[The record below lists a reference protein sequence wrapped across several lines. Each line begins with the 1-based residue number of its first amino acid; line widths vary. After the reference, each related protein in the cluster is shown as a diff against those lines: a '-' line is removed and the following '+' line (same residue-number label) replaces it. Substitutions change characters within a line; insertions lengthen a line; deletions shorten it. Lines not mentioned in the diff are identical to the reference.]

1 MRVIIGLGNPGMKYA
16 GTRHNVGFDTV
27 TALADKYNIKLK
39 DMKFNGLIGEG
50 FIEGKKVMLV
60 QPQTFM
66 NLSGEC
72 VGLIAGFYKLEP
84 EDIIVICDDINLDT
98 GRLRIRAKG
107 SAGGHNGLKNII
119 AHLGTEAFARIMIG
133 VGEKTEGWDLAD
145 YVLARFSK
153 DDEPVMRDAIK
164 NAVGAVETWI
174 SDDIGTAMNHYNI
187 NPNPKPK
194 KEKASKASDTPQVTE
209 ASDTSKAAEAQDIL
223 QVAETK
229 YTSEVTETPAGCHPE
244 GFSPKNDN

>member
-1 MRVIIGLGNPGMKYA
+1 MKAIIGLGNPGIKYA
-16 GTRHNVGFDTV
+16 GTRHNIGFDTV
-27 TALADKYNIKLK
+27 TALADKYNIKIK
-39 DMKFNGLIGEG
+39 DKKFNGLVGEG
-50 FIEGKKVMLV
+50 FIEGEKVMLV

-119 AHLGTEAFARIMIG
+119 AHLGTETFPRIRIG

-153 DDEPVMRDAIK
+153 DDEPIMREAIK

-174 SDDIGTAMNHYNI
+174 SDDIGTAMNRYNI

-194 KEKASKASDTPQVTE
+194 KEKTPQTSNVSETAGDSE
-209 ASDTSKAAEAQDIL
+209 AADVPAE
-223 QVAETK
+223 
-229 YTSEVTETPAGCHPE
+229 
-244 GFSPKNDN
+244 

>member
-1 MRVIIGLGNPGMKYA
+1 MRGITVDKIQKERKMKVIVGLGNPGMKYA
-16 GTRHNVGFDTV
+16 GTRHNIGFDTV
-27 TALADKYNIKLK
+27 TALADKYNIKINNK
-39 DMKFNGLIGEG
+39 KFNGLIGDG
-50 FIEGKKVMLV
+50 LIEGEKVLLV
-60 QPQTFM
+60 QPQTYM

-72 VGLIAGFYKLEP
+72 VGQIADFFKIEP
-84 EDIIVICDDINLDT
+84 ENLIVICDDINLDT

-119 AHLGTEAFARIMIG
+119 AHLGTEAFPRIRVG

-153 DDEPVMRDAIK
+153 DDEPVMREAIK

-174 SDDIGTAMNHYNI
+174 SDDIGTAMNRFNI

-194 KEKASKASDTPQVTE
+194 KKPASESVQNSDNNPATDTKQVPANDSITE
-209 ASDTSKAAEAQDIL
+209 CGQIP
-223 QVAETK
+223 ETDNP
-229 YTSEVTETPAGCHPE
+229 ET
-244 GFSPKNDN
+244 

>member
-1 MRVIIGLGNPGMKYA
+1 
-16 GTRHNVGFDTV
+16 
-27 TALADKYNIKLK
+27 
-39 DMKFNGLIGEG
+39 
-50 FIEGKKVMLV
+50 MLV
-60 QPQTFM
+60 QPQTYM

-72 VGLIAGFYKLEP
+72 VGLIAGFYKLDA

-119 AHLGTEAFARIMIG
+119 AHLGTEAFPRIRIG

-145 YVLARFSK
+145 YVLARFSGE
-153 DDEPVMRDAIK
+153 DEATMRKAIK

-174 SDDIGTAMNHYNI
+174 SYDIGKAMNLYNV

-194 KEKASKASDTPQVTE
+194 KESVPKELQVTK
-209 ASDTSKAAEAQDIL
+209 DL
-223 QVAETK
+223 
-229 YTSEVTETPAGCHPE
+229 
-244 GFSPKNDN
+244 

>member
-1 MRVIIGLGNPGMKYA
+1 MKVIIGLGNPGMKYA
-16 GTRHNVGFDTV
+16 GTRHNIGFDTV
-27 TALADKYNIKLK
+27 TALADKYNIKINNK
-39 DMKFNGLIGEG
+39 KFNGLIGDG
-50 FIEGKKVMLV
+50 FIGGEKVLLV
-60 QPQTFM
+60 QPQTYM

-72 VGLIAGFYKLEP
+72 VGQIADFFKIEP
-84 EDIIVICDDINLDT
+84 ENLIVICDDINLDT

-119 AHLGTEAFARIMIG
+119 AHLGTEAFPRIRVG

-153 DDEPVMRDAIK
+153 DDEPVMREAIK

-174 SDDIGTAMNHYNI
+174 SDDIGTAMNRFNI

-194 KEKASKASDTPQVTE
+194 KKPASESVQNSDNNPATDTKQVPANDSITE
-209 ASDTSKAAEAQDIL
+209 CGQIP
-223 QVAETK
+223 ETDNP
-229 YTSEVTETPAGCHPE
+229 ET
-244 GFSPKNDN
+244 

>member
-1 MRVIIGLGNPGMKYA
+1 MKAIIGLGNPGIKYA
-16 GTRHNVGFDTV
+16 GTRHNIGFDTV
-27 TALADKYNIKLK
+27 TALADKYNIKIK
-39 DMKFNGLIGEG
+39 DKKFNGLVGEG
-50 FIEGKKVMLV
+50 FIEGEKVMLV

-119 AHLGTEAFARIMIG
+119 AHLGTETFPRIRIG

-153 DDEPVMRDAIK
+153 DDEPIMREAIK

-174 SDDIGTAMNHYNI
+174 SDDIGTVMNRYNI

-194 KEKASKASDTPQVTE
+194 KEKTPQTSNVSETAGASE
-209 ASDTSKAAEAQDIL
+209 AADVPAE
-223 QVAETK
+223 
-229 YTSEVTETPAGCHPE
+229 
-244 GFSPKNDN
+244 

>member
-1 MRVIIGLGNPGMKYA
+1 MKVIIGLGNPGMKYA
-16 GTRHNVGFDTV
+16 GTRHNIGFDTV
-27 TALADKYNIKLK
+27 TALADKYNIKINNK
-39 DMKFNGLIGEG
+39 KFSGLIGDG
-50 FIEGKKVMLV
+50 FIGGEKVLLV
-60 QPQTFM
+60 QPQTYM

-72 VGLIAGFYKLEP
+72 VGQIADFFKIEP
-84 EDIIVICDDINLDT
+84 ENLIVICDDINLDT

-119 AHLGTEAFARIMIG
+119 AHLGTEAFPRIRVG

-153 DDEPVMRDAIK
+153 DDEPVMREAIK

-174 SDDIGTAMNHYNI
+174 SDDIGTAMNRFNI

-194 KEKASKASDTPQVTE
+194 KKPASETVQNSDNNPATDTKQVPANDPITE
-209 ASDTSKAAEAQDIL
+209 CGQIP
-223 QVAETK
+223 ETDNP
-229 YTSEVTETPAGCHPE
+229 ET
-244 GFSPKNDN
+244 

>member
-1 MRVIIGLGNPGMKYA
+1 MKAIIGLGNPGIKYA
-16 GTRHNVGFDTV
+16 GTRHNIGFDTV
-27 TALADKYNIKLK
+27 TALADKYNIKIK
-39 DMKFNGLIGEG
+39 DKKFNGLVGEG
-50 FIEGKKVMLV
+50 FIEGEKVMLV

-119 AHLGTEAFARIMIG
+119 AHLGTETFPRIRIG

-153 DDEPVMRDAIK
+153 DDEPIMREAIK

-174 SDDIGTAMNHYNI
+174 SDDIGTAMNRYNI

-194 KEKASKASDTPQVTE
+194 KETTPQTSNVSETAGAIE
-209 ASDTSKAAEAQDIL
+209 AADVPAE
-223 QVAETK
+223 
-229 YTSEVTETPAGCHPE
+229 
-244 GFSPKNDN
+244 

>member
-1 MRVIIGLGNPGMKYA
+1 MKAIIGLGNPGIKYA
-16 GTRHNVGFDTV
+16 GTRHNIGFDTV
-27 TALADKYNIKLK
+27 TALADKYNIKIK
-39 DMKFNGLIGEG
+39 DKKFNGLVGEG
-50 FIEGKKVMLV
+50 FIEGEKVMLV

-119 AHLGTEAFARIMIG
+119 AHLGTETFPRIRIG

-153 DDEPVMRDAIK
+153 DDEPIMREAIK

-174 SDDIGTAMNHYNI
+174 SDDIGTAMNRYNI

-194 KEKASKASDTPQVTE
+194 KEKTPQTSNVSETAGASE
-209 ASDTSKAAEAQDIL
+209 AADVPAE
-223 QVAETK
+223 
-229 YTSEVTETPAGCHPE
+229 
-244 GFSPKNDN
+244 

>member
-16 GTRHNVGFDTV
+16 GTRHNIGFDTV
-27 TALADKYNIKLK
+27 TALADKYNIKINNK
-39 DMKFNGLIGEG
+39 KFNGLIGDG
-50 FIEGKKVMLV
+50 FIGGEKVLLV
-60 QPQTFM
+60 QPQTYM

-72 VGLIAGFYKLEP
+72 VGQIADFFKIEP
-84 EDIIVICDDINLDT
+84 ENLIVICDDINLDT

-119 AHLGTEAFARIMIG
+119 AHLGTEAFPRIRVG

-153 DDEPVMRDAIK
+153 DDEPVMREAIK

-174 SDDIGTAMNHYNI
+174 SDDIGTAMNRFNI
-187 NPNPKPK
+187 NPNSKPK
-194 KEKASKASDTPQVTE
+194 KKPASESVQNSDNNPATDTKQVPANNPITE
-209 ASDTSKAAEAQDIL
+209 CGQIP
-223 QVAETK
+223 ETDNP
-229 YTSEVTETPAGCHPE
+229 ET
-244 GFSPKNDN
+244 

>member
-1 MRVIIGLGNPGMKYA
+1 MKAIIGLGNPGIKYA
-16 GTRHNVGFDTV
+16 GTRHNIGFDTV
-27 TALADKYNIKLK
+27 TALADKYNIKIK
-39 DMKFNGLIGEG
+39 DKKFNGLVGEG
-50 FIEGKKVMLV
+50 FIEGEKVMLV

-119 AHLGTEAFARIMIG
+119 AHLGTETFPRIRIG

-153 DDEPVMRDAIK
+153 DDEPIMREAIK

-174 SDDIGTAMNHYNI
+174 SDDIGTAMNRYNI

-194 KEKASKASDTPQVTE
+194 KEKTPQTSNVSETAGAFE
-209 ASDTSKAAEAQDIL
+209 AADVPAE
-223 QVAETK
+223 
-229 YTSEVTETPAGCHPE
+229 
-244 GFSPKNDN
+244 

>member
-16 GTRHNVGFDTV
+16 GTRHNIGFDTV
-27 TALADKYNIKLK
+27 TALADKYNIKINNK
-39 DMKFNGLIGEG
+39 KFNGLIGDG
-50 FIEGKKVMLV
+50 FIGGEKVLLV
-60 QPQTFM
+60 QPQTYM

-72 VGLIAGFYKLEP
+72 VGQIADFFKIEP
-84 EDIIVICDDINLDT
+84 ENLIVICDDINLDT

-119 AHLGTEAFARIMIG
+119 AHLGTEAFPRIRVG

-153 DDEPVMRDAIK
+153 DDEPVMREAIK

-174 SDDIGTAMNHYNI
+174 SDDIGTAMNRFNI

-194 KEKASKASDTPQVTE
+194 KKPASETVQNSDNNPATDTKQVPANDPITE
-209 ASDTSKAAEAQDIL
+209 CGQMP
-223 QVAETK
+223 ETDNP
-229 YTSEVTETPAGCHPE
+229 ET
-244 GFSPKNDN
+244 

>member
-16 GTRHNVGFDTV
+16 GTRHNIGFDTV
-27 TALADKYNIKLK
+27 TALADKYNIKINNK
-39 DMKFNGLIGEG
+39 KFNGLIGDG
-50 FIEGKKVMLV
+50 FIGGEKVLLV
-60 QPQTFM
+60 QPQTYM

-72 VGLIAGFYKLEP
+72 VGQIADFFKIEP
-84 EDIIVICDDINLDT
+84 ENLIVICDDINLDT

-119 AHLGTEAFARIMIG
+119 AHLGTEAFPRIRVG

-153 DDEPVMRDAIK
+153 DDEPVMREAIK

-174 SDDIGTAMNHYNI
+174 SDDIGTAMNRFNI

-194 KEKASKASDTPQVTE
+194 KKPASESVQNSDNDPATDTKQVPANDPITE
-209 ASDTSKAAEAQDIL
+209 CGQIP
-223 QVAETK
+223 ETDNP
-229 YTSEVTETPAGCHPE
+229 ET
-244 GFSPKNDN
+244 

>member
-1 MRVIIGLGNPGMKYA
+1 MKIIIGLGNPGMKYA
-16 GTRHNVGFDTV
+16 GTRHNIGFDTV
-27 TALADKYNIKLK
+27 TALADKYNIKINNK
-39 DMKFNGLIGEG
+39 KFNGLIGDG
-50 FIEGKKVMLV
+50 FIGGEKVLLV
-60 QPQTFM
+60 QPQTYM

-72 VGLIAGFYKLEP
+72 VGQIADFFKIEP
-84 EDIIVICDDINLDT
+84 ENLIVICDDINLDT

-119 AHLGTEAFARIMIG
+119 AHLGTEAFPRIRVG

-153 DDEPVMRDAIK
+153 DDEPVMREAIK

-174 SDDIGTAMNHYNI
+174 SDDIGTAMNRFNI

-194 KEKASKASDTPQVTE
+194 KKPASETVQNSDNNPATDTKQVPANDPITE
-209 ASDTSKAAEAQDIL
+209 CGQMP
-223 QVAETK
+223 ETDNP
-229 YTSEVTETPAGCHPE
+229 ET
-244 GFSPKNDN
+244 

>member
-1 MRVIIGLGNPGMKYA
+1 MKVIIGLGNPGMKYA
-16 GTRHNVGFDTV
+16 GTRHNIGFDTV
-27 TALADKYNIKLK
+27 TALADKYNIKINNK
-39 DMKFNGLIGEG
+39 KFNGLIGDG
-50 FIEGKKVMLV
+50 FIGGEKVLLV
-60 QPQTFM
+60 QPQTYM

-72 VGLIAGFYKLEP
+72 VGQIADFFKIEP
-84 EDIIVICDDINLDT
+84 ENLIVICDDINLDT

-119 AHLGTEAFARIMIG
+119 AHLGTEAFPRIRVG

-153 DDEPVMRDAIK
+153 DDEPVMREAIK

-174 SDDIGTAMNHYNI
+174 SDDIGTAMNRFNI

-194 KEKASKASDTPQVTE
+194 KKPASESAQNSDNNPATDSKQVPANDPITE
-209 ASDTSKAAEAQDIL
+209 CGQMPDTENP
-223 QVAETK
+223 ET
-229 YTSEVTETPAGCHPE
+229 
-244 GFSPKNDN
+244 